1 MATGLF
7 RCENGLVIE
16 MDLPLPP
23 VFDARLKRGEITR
36 VDDLAG
42 DPAKPAAELPTPP
55 AGEIFD
61 SLKRTRAELASAL
74 DRVEELQAE
83 RDKLVAERD
92 QARAELDELRTKPPA
107 KKAASA
113 RATAKAD

>member
-16 MDLPLPP
+16 MDLPLPS
-23 VFDARLKRGEITR
+23 VFEARLKRGEITR
-36 VDDLAG
+36 VDDDASG
-42 DPAKPAAELPTPP
+42 PSVEPPTPP
-55 AGEIFD
+55 AEAA
-61 SLKRTRAELASAL
+61 SLAKAHAELAMAL

-107 KKAASA
+107 KKAAPA
-113 RATAKAD
+113 KATAKAD